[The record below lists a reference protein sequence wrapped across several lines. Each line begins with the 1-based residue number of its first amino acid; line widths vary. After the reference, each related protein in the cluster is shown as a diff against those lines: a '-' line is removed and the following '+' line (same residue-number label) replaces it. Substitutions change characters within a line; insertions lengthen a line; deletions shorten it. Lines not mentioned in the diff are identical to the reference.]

1 MNHQPRRYI
10 VPVYN
15 SHGDAEAYL
24 DYPYLH
30 NKMGEW
36 IGWVTA
42 DRQVYSVLGF
52 YVGEMTAEPRIVRRR
67 LTASLRARK
76 IPPPPPTRL
85 LVPPTIPLPP
95 MLPDLK
101 FGISDVLLEEP
112 ELLHTLDSGDAR
124 QDAD

>member
-1 MNHQPRRYI
+1 MNNQPRRYI

-15 SHGDAEAYL
+15 SHGDPEAYL

-76 IPPPPPTRL
+76 IPPPPPARL
-85 LVPPTIPLPP
+85 LVPPSIPLPP

-101 FGISDVLLEEP
+101 FGLSDVLLEQP

>member
-1 MNHQPRRYI
+1 MNHQSRRNI
-10 VPVYN
+10 VPIYN

-76 IPPPPPTRL
+76 IPPPPPSRL
-85 LVPPTIPLPP
+85 LVPPSIPLPP

-101 FGISDVLLEEP
+101 FGISDVLLDQP

>member
-1 MNHQPRRYI
+1 MNHQSRRNI
-10 VPVYN
+10 VPIYN

-76 IPPPPPTRL
+76 IPPPPPSRL

-101 FGISDVLLEEP
+101 FGISDVLLDQP

>member
-1 MNHQPRRYI
+1 MNHQSRRYI

-52 YVGEMTAEPRIVRRR
+52 FTSA
-67 LTASLRARK
+67 K
-76 IPPPPPTRL
+76 
-85 LVPPTIPLPP
+85 
-95 MLPDLK
+95 
-101 FGISDVLLEEP
+101 
-112 ELLHTLDSGDAR
+112 
-124 QDAD
+124 

>member
-76 IPPPPPTRL
+76 IPPSAALQTPCSSHHTAASHAPRPE
-85 LVPPTIPLPP
+85 VWP
-95 MLPDLK
+95 
-101 FGISDVLLEEP
+101 FGRI
-112 ELLHTLDSGDAR
+112 A
-124 QDAD
+124 